1 MCVAVALTLSLVSIW
16 NDPTPFETEFKYA
29 SNLKVSRTILGNF
42 SHVFH
47 CLNGYFIM
55 QLHLSP
61 MVGHV
66 FGEFFR
72 G

>member
-1 MCVAVALTLSLVSIW
+1 MCVTISSTFSLVPIW
-16 NDPTPFETEFKYA
+16 NDPTPFETELTYA
-29 SNLKVSRTILGNF
+29 INLKVSRTILGNF

-55 QLHLSP
+55 QLHLP
-61 MVGHV
+61 PTVGHV
-66 FGEFFR
+66 SGEFFR